1 MAHRARTLWA
11 MQNGHHYPSEYAW
24 HFGERTDHPA
34 TQHEV
39 VDDLRRRYA
48 GDWPN
53 IWSTIFAHR
62 EACMM
67 AALRA
72 LDGALAEPKVTRQG
86 LRRKLLA
93 GLEAIAARGPEA
105 NAIRPRRD

>member
-1 MAHRARTLWA
+1 

-24 HFGERTDHPA
+24 HFGECTDHPA
-34 TQHEV
+34 TQHDV

-62 EACMM
+62 EACMV

-72 LDGALAEPKVTRQG
+72 LDAAMAEPMVTRHG
-86 LRRKLLA
+86 LRRRMLA
-93 GLEAIAARGPEA
+93 ALEAIAERGPEA
-105 NAIRPRRD
+105 IAFRTPED

>member
-1 MAHRARTLWA
+1 MALR
-11 MQNGHHYPSEYAW
+11 
-24 HFGERTDHPA
+24 ERPDHPA

-62 EACMM
+62 EACMV

-72 LDGALAEPKVTRQG
+72 LDAAMAEPKVTRQG
-86 LRRKLLA
+86 LRRGMLA
-93 GLEAIAARGPEA
+93 ALEAIASRGPEA
-105 NAIRPRRD
+105 IPLRPRRN